1 MYECMYYTVHWTFLN
16 KKKRIYFI
24 YPQIMNWTVLAGLA
38 AAEPN
43 CTQKKW
49 VHEQAQKNKTKK
61 SSIRPNPMQ
70 NP

>member
-1 MYECMYYTVHWTFLN
+1 
-16 KKKRIYFI
+16 
-24 YPQIMNWTVLAGLA
+24 MNWTVLAGLE